1 MRIKVMKIDPVD
13 IAVNEVVK
21 LNGMKR
27 KLLHCID
34 VKLTLFYML
43 TTFNNKKLTY
53 HKATARA
60 RYVS

>member
-27 KLLHCID
+27 KLLHRC
-34 VKLTLFYML
+34 
-43 TTFNNKKLTY
+43 
-53 HKATARA
+53 
-60 RYVS
+60 